1 MGVIREATGIVGDV
15 RGLASTGVRAVRT
28 RLELL
33 AIELAEEKAWLV
45 RYVIVAVAA
54 LHLATFGLLLAVCAF
69 VLYANEES
77 RPLILGVCA
86 AVFLLAGIAGA
97 AYIYFAS
104 RKRHPI
110 LEDTIAVLKGD
121 ERALQGGLQGAGDD

>member
-1 MGVIREATGIVGDV
+1 MREA
-15 RGLASTGVRAVRT
+15 
-28 RLELL
+28 
-33 AIELAEEKAWLV
+33 
-45 RYVIVAVAA
+45 
-54 LHLATFGLLLAVCAF
+54 LLLRLPFWAI
-69 VLYANEES
+69 LDSTIPRSLWANEEN
-77 RPLILGVCA
+77 RPLILGVGA
-86 AVFLLAGIAGA
+86 ALFLAAGIGGA